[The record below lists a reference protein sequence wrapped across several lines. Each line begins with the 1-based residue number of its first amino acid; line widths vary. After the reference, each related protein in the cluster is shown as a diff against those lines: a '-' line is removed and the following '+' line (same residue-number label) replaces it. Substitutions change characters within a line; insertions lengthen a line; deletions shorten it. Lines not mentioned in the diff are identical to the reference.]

1 MFSNLGRMDRNDSFL
16 QTIWLERKNEF
27 KHSLFTSISYRYKRN
42 QVHQDSRGL
51 YASVLQTDIVMLNGA
66 WFVFILYILW
76 EIKKWKKRRYHLKQ
90 APNRFGH
97 HQFKFEKY
105 STRKELPQLCKILTN
120 ICYQACRLSNILC
133 SQGEYEL
140 KMYAFL
146 AACPHVYQHCHLVL
160 SSRHVILS
168 IGVVASLGSSLI
180 ISNCSPAHVGSLH
193 QPNQCFNHFRH
204 RRSELRLGLHQNVVV
219 KDQIFTSVQKK
230 QNPKP
235 ISYILTR
242 S

>member
-1 MFSNLGRMDRNDSFL
+1 MRN
-16 QTIWLERKNEF
+16 KNE
-27 KHSLFTSISYRYKRN
+27 
-42 QVHQDSRGL
+42 
-51 YASVLQTDIVMLNGA
+51 
-66 WFVFILYILW
+66 
-76 EIKKWKKRRYHLKQ
+76 KKEDFYHLKQ
-90 APNRFGH
+90 APNRFRQ

-160 SSRHVILS
+160 SSRHVVLS

-235 ISYILTR
+235 KAYVLYFNQKLADSCHSCLNELDIIQFSINSIKHYLDT
-242 S
+242 